1 MRQIHV
7 CSVDLVPE
15 VVERSG
21 ARHMVTLLREHHP
34 LERPA
39 SIAPER
45 YLRLGFNDIAEPRE
59 GLTLVQGDHVEALL
73 GFLGRWDQQAPL
85 LIHCFAGVSRSTASA
100 FIAACLL
107 RSDIGEAQWAQRLR
121 QASPTA
127 TPNPRLIA
135 LADGLLARE
144 GRMIEAIAAIGRGA
158 ECHSGEPF
166 FLDLDNP

>member
-1 MRQIHV
+1 MRKVHV

-15 VVERSG
+15 VVVQSG

-34 LERPA
+34 LERPP

-59 GLTLVQGDHVEALL
+59 GLTLVQSDHVEALI
-73 GFLGRWDQQAPL
+73 GFLSRWDQTAPL

-107 RSDIGEAQWAQRLR
+107 RPDVAEAEWARRLR
-121 QASPTA
+121 LASPTA

-135 LADGLLARE
+135 LADGLLNRE
-144 GRMIEAIAAIGRGA
+144 GRMVEAIAAIGRGE
-158 ECHSGEPF
+158 ECHSGTPF
-166 FLDLDNP
+166 FLDLDAP